1 MHKAKNSMIPYNVPY
16 ATGEELGYIQQAID
30 GRQLSG
36 DGPFTH
42 RCQDLLKKQ
51 FGSPTLLTQSC
62 TAALEMAMLLLQ
74 LKPGDEVIMPSFTFV
89 STANAVVLRGATPV
103 FVDIDPATLNID
115 PDRVAEAVTSKTR
128 AVVVVHY
135 ASVACDMDRILEIAR
150 DRGLAVVEDAAHCF
164 GAKYRGRMLGTLG
177 TLGTLSF
184 HETKNVSCGEG
195 GALLVND
202 PALLELAE
210 IAWQKGTNRKAFL
223 EGRTDKYSWV
233 EVGSSYL
240 PSELTAAFLYAQLR
254 AAESINEKRLRVWS
268 SYHQRLEELER
279 KGLLR
284 RPVVPPDCV
293 HNAHL
298 YYVILN
304 DDADRGAVLGSMR
317 RSGVDAIFHYVP
329 LHEAEAGRKFGR
341 AATELTVTSKL
352 ARQLVRLPLWPDLP
366 SSDIDCVVSA
376 LTAAL
381 S

>member
-1 MHKAKNSMIPYNVPY
+1 MHKGKNSMIPYNVPY
-16 ATGEELGYIQQAID
+16 ATGDELGYIQQAID

-36 DGPFTH
+36 DGLFTH

-74 LKPGDEVIMPSFTFV
+74 LRPGDEVIMPSFTFV

-115 PDRVAEAVTSKTR
+115 PDRVAAAVTPQTR

-164 GAKYRGRMLGTLG
+164 GATYRGRMLGTLG

-202 PALLELAE
+202 PGLLELAE

-223 EGRTDKYSWV
+223 EGRIDKYSWV
-233 EVGSSYL
+233 NVGSSYL
-240 PSELTAAFLYAQLR
+240 PSELTAAFLYAQLL
-254 AAESINEKRLRVWS
+254 AAESINQKRLQVWS

-304 DDADRGAVLGSMR
+304 EGVDRGAVLGAMR
-317 RSGVDAIFHYVP
+317 KSGVDAIFHYVP

-341 AATELTVTSKL
+341 AATELAVTSKM

-366 SSDIDCVVSA
+366 SSDVDFVVSA
-376 LTAAL
+376 LAEAL